1 MVKQR
6 IKKFLAHPCK
16 IKRNVKKVANQTTI
30 KPQISETSVNEFNQA
45 NFLGTN
51 FVEVKKVV

>member
-6 IKKFLAHPCK
+6 IKKFLAPSCK
-16 IKRNVKKVANQTTI
+16 IKRIVKKVANQTTI
-30 KPQISETSVNEFNQA
+30 KPQISQTNRHEFNQA

-51 FVEVKKVV
+51 FVEVFKVV